1 MLERFSHKFVDFIR
15 KNFPGGIA
23 PASIIDRK
31 KFARLLDEPFPDND
45 EDYEAA
51 LARLVN
57 ATCVQVGKK
66 FYAVSPEFGQNLKNI
81 LGKLKSKGVCHVYYD
96 LFFARH
102 ADRLRAWGV
111 MSPKILAACV
121 QKYFSFA
128 GEDDFFRLQDA
139 ETLISE
145 LLRLCSNRLLLTQDE
160 LAALC
165 PFIPQEIAANALV
178 SSGNFCQLKSGQLF
192 SAANLKFEENEFAN
206 LAAHVRNEVKTQGY
220 IPVKELA
227 FPYTQEIYPDVPRE
241 GLLCAFEEKLQP
253 YGLEKYGQ
261 FIKSKNGMHITGL
274 IKQFCRERDE
284 FSLDQLKEVFGDVL
298 CHLTS
303 LPILLLKIAIQIDK
317 NNFIALDKISFPYKE
332 IDNLLESVVGAKFFS
347 ILSFQSFNLLPS
359 VSPYKWTPYLLQ
371 SFCLHASKIF
381 GVIRP
386 APNYSC
392 IGIIYNKKEFK
403 KPDYQELAAKL
414 AINNNIIPDFYA
426 LKCYL
431 EDAGIYKNA
440 KYSTINSIIINMN
453 AYS

>member
-66 FYAVSPEFGQNLKNI
+66 FYAVSPEFGQNLKSI

-96 LFFARH
+96 VFFARH

-145 LLRLCSNRLLLTQDE
+145 LMRLCSDRLLLTQDE

-178 SSGNFCQLKSGQLF
+178 ASGNFCQLKSGQLF

-284 FSLDQLKEVFGDVL
+284 FSLDQLKEVFGEAVISL
-298 CHLTS
+298 RHLPELLQKTVGQISKDRFVS
-303 LPILLLKIAIQIDK
+303 L
-317 NNFIALDKISFPYKE
+317 E
-332 IDNLLESVVGAKFFS
+332 LLEFDVEKTDCTIKELSKNKPFS
-347 ILSFQSFNLLPS
+347 LLSFDSLNLLPPIPHY
-359 VSPYKWTPYLLQ
+359 VWNHYVLQ
-371 SFCLHASKIF
+371 SYFFHTSKVFKI
-381 GVIRP
+381 VRP
-386 APNYSC
+386 APNNAC
-392 IGIIYNKKEFK
+392 IAIVYMPATVSNI
-403 KPDYQELAAKL
+403 DYQKLAASI
-414 AINNNIIPDFYA
+414 AVNNGVVPTVDILCKFLHEKGLYGNIRS
-426 LKCYL
+426 
-431 EDAGIYKNA
+431 
-440 KYSTINSIIINMN
+440 STVNSIIQHML
-453 AYS
+453 SSV